1 MSKIFGS
8 AVLLFVLA
16 LFAPVQALA
25 EDGGVCPREETG
37 AVVKPPPDLY
47 AKDGKLELH
56 FNYYT
61 SVSNAGLTLFCF
73 VTVNGQKESPTLHV
87 NPGDKIV
94 MTVTNMVPAV
104 VEGAAEVSSRTD
116 NVCGAAT
123 MTDSSV
129 NVHFHGTNTSP
140 TCHSDEV
147 IHTLINSGE
156 TFTYVLHIPKN
167 EPPGLYWYHPHVHG
181 ISSAAVTGGACGAI
195 VVEGIENIQPAVVG
209 LPQRLLVLRD
219 QALSFT
225 GANITGVRPIPV
237 PFWDLSVNYV
247 PIVYPSERPAIVK
260 MHAGEKEFW
269 RVVNASANSILDL
282 QLKYDRVQQPLQIV
296 AFDGVPTGSQDGKK
310 QGTIVTENDI
320 LLPPAGRVEFIVT
333 APTAAVKTAQFSTEA
348 IDSGPLGDS
357 LPFRPLANIELTK
370 EPLAL
375 PVTQKP
381 SGRTDGQRFAGL
393 DKVKP
398 TAKRHLYFSETFGHA
413 TRDGRSG
420 RGELGV
426 HFFITVKGQQPVAFD
441 PNNPPAIVTNKGAVE
456 DWTIENRAP
465 EVHEFHMH
473 QIHFLLLAVNGVPVS
488 PEQRQFYDTYQ
499 VGYWDQ
505 IGPYPKIKVRMDFR
519 GQVVGDF
526 VYHCHILQ
534 HEDGGMMAII
544 RVLPEARKKKRSEI

>member
-8 AVLLFVLA
+8 AALLFVLA
-16 LFAPVQALA
+16 LLAPVQALA
-25 EDGGVCPREETG
+25 EDGGVCPREAAG
-37 AVVKPPPDLY
+37 AVVRPPPDLY
-47 AKDGKLELH
+47 ATGGKLEVH

-104 VEGAAEVSSRTD
+104 PGGAAEVTSRTD
-116 NVCGAAT
+116 NVCGDAT
-123 MTDSSV
+123 MTDTSV
-129 NVHFHGTNTSP
+129 NVHFHGTNTAP

-147 IHTLINSGE
+147 IRTLINSGE
-156 TFTYVLHIPKN
+156 SFTYVIRIPKN

-195 VVEGIENIQPAVVG
+195 VVEGIEAIQPAVAG
-209 LPQRLLVLRD
+209 LPQRVLVLRD
-219 QALSFT
+219 QALSYNGPT
-225 GANITGVRPIPV
+225 ITGMRPLPV

-247 PIVYPSERPAIVK
+247 PIVYPGEKPAIVK

-282 QLKYDRVQQPLQIV
+282 QLKFDHVKQPLQVV

-310 QGTIVTENDI
+310 QGTIVTETDI
-320 LLPPAGRVEFIVT
+320 LLPPAGRAEFIVT
-333 APTAAVKTAQFSTEA
+333 APTAAVKNAQFSTDA

-357 LPFRPLANIELTK
+357 LPFRPLANIELTRDPLGLPATK
-370 EPLAL
+370 KPLA
-375 PVTQKP
+375 
-381 SGRTDGQRFAGL
+381 GIDGQRFAGL
-393 DKVKP
+393 DRIRP
-398 TAKRHLYFSETFGHA
+398 TARRHLYFSETFGHA
-413 TRDGRSG
+413 TGGKST
-420 RGELGV
+420 RGALRV
-426 HFFITVKGQQPVAFD
+426 NFFITVKGQKPVLFD
-441 PNNPPAIVTNKGAVE
+441 PNNPPAIITNQGAVE
-456 DWTIENRAP
+456 DWIIENHAP

-473 QIHFLLLAVNGVPVS
+473 QIHFLLLAVNGVPVP

-499 VGYWDQ
+499 VGYWNQ
-505 IGPYPKIKVRMDFR
+505 TGPYPSIKVRMDFR
-519 GQVVGDF
+519 GPVVGDF

-534 HEDGGMMAII
+534 HEDAGMMAII
-544 RVLPEARKKKRSEI
+544 RVLPKTKGRSESRL